1 MTRREQV
8 TRWCTAALVVAAL
21 GAGGTAVLA
30 QARRPPLPQKPAPAK
45 PAAAPAKM
53 PDVIVGGIQ
62 VVSAPFG
69 DDDWSARPFNS
80 KNGTKVVLVIKMPAG
95 MGLIEI
101 DEDNSSLDTFTDE
114 KTTQYAAEFESF
126 PDVAKDGSAGAIE
139 AMSDIIPGSGMN
151 ALRLEGTIAV
161 KVATGTKPT
170 RIAALRPENEK
181 GFKLGATP
189 ITFSDVTPPDDPKA
203 EDAMLSFSINLPR
216 TVLASIKQ
224 VKFLDAKG
232 TEIEGAR
239 RTSSGYSMDDATMGF
254 SVPAVHK
261 TFGMEFE
268 LWQGVRDLTV
278 PFKVTAS
285 IALAP

>member
-1 MTRREQV
+1 MVRFGVRREM
-8 TRWCTAALVVAAL
+8 AAAVALAVAL
-21 GAGGTAVLA
+21 GAGALHA
-30 QARRPPLPQKPAPAK
+30 QAKRPPLPQRPAPGK
-45 PAAAPAKM
+45 PAAAAPVKM
-53 PDVIVGGIQ
+53 PDVVVGGIQ

-101 DEDNSSLDTFTDE
+101 DEDKSSLDTFTDE

-139 AMSDIIPGSGMN
+139 AQSEIIPGPGMHS
-151 ALRLEGTIAV
+151 LLLEGTLAL

-170 RIAALRPENEK
+170 KIAPLRPENDK
-181 GFKLGATP
+181 GFKLGATQV
-189 ITFSDVTPPDDPKA
+189 TFSDVTPPDDPKA
-203 EDAMLSFSINLPR
+203 EDAALSFSINLPR
-216 TVLASIKQ
+216 TVMASIKQ

-261 TFGMEFE
+261 TFGLEFE
-268 LWQGVRDLTV
+268 MWQGVRDITV
-278 PFKVTAS
+278 PFKVNAS